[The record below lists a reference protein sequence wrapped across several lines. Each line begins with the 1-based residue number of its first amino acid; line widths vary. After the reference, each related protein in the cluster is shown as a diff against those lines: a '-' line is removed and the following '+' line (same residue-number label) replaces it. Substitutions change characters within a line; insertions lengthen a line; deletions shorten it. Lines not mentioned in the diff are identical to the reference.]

1 MKSIKITL
9 IILLFGSLGYSQTNV
24 SGFISSN
31 TTWTLAGSPYI
42 VVGNVLLDVGIT
54 LTIEPAVVVKFQS
67 DKVLQIKGE
76 LIAQG
81 TSSNIIT
88 FTSDES
94 NPNTG
99 DWGKIIFSD
108 ESVDASFSGTTYT
121 GGCILEYCTIEYGS
135 GVLLNLGNPFINYC
149 TIKHNNGIG
158 IQMNSHDTNNGNAT
172 IRITNNTINN
182 NSGGIWT
189 LGYGTVTI
197 DNNTVNNNTD
207 HGITSAAYNSTVS
220 NNSIKNNN
228 GTGLIGGSYSG
239 SFTNN
244 IITGN
249 NSIQAGG
256 IEASG
261 GGLFSNNIIYGNVGF
276 GAGGVYI
283 QGGETTFTK
292 NIVVG
297 NITTEGDMA
306 SELYLEMGGN
316 NISFNVFASTNDGLG
331 YAVVDYSGGDDNM
344 ISVFVNNAIIG
355 YSGSEIVYKCE
366 ECSYGTYQYNLFSQ
380 NEPNGFSTIFFL
392 SGVPSVFSY
401 NNIINNTASNLLQ
414 NNNNIGTDVTAEYN
428 YWGTTS
434 PSDIASSIYDWF
446 DDGTL
451 GMVDYDP
458 YLTSPDTDAP
468 ISPPANV
475 LKQTSGSDVII
486 TWDANPES
494 DLAGYN
500 VYWGSPTGYSFANV
514 VDVGNVT
521 TYTLSGVS
529 IADTIAVT
537 AYDMDLDGTDDQV
550 EGNESWFA
558 IEPTSLG
565 TKDDDVLSPTAF
577 TLKQNYPNPFNPV
590 TTISYQLPKTTFV
603 NLSIYNV
610 VGQLIETLVNEYD
623 NAGLHTVEW
632 NASRVGSGVYF
643 YRIEAGEYTETKKC
657 LILK

>member
-1 MKSIKITL
+1 M
-9 IILLFGSLGYSQTNV
+9 LFRSTINTSTWSV
-24 SGFISSN
+24 SN
-31 TTWTLAGSPYI
+31 SPYI
-42 VVGNVLLDVGIT
+42 VTGNILVNSGET
-54 LTIEPAVVVKFQS
+54 LTIEPSVTVKF
-67 DKVLQIKGE
+67 DAGKVLHISGT
-76 LIAQG
+76 LIARG
-81 TSSNIIT
+81 TSDMKIT
-88 FTSDES
+88 FTSNAS
-94 NPNTG
+94 SPAAG
-99 DWGKIIFSD
+99 DWGKITFLD
-108 ESVDASFSGTTYT
+108 ASVDASFDGTTYT

-149 TIKHNNGIG
+149 TVRYMDGIG
-158 IQMNSHDTNNGNAT
+158 IQMDSHDNSSNGSSI
-172 IRITNNTINN
+172 IRITNNTIHNN
-182 NSGGIWT
+182 TKGIKT
-189 LGYGTVTI
+189 YGYGTVTI

-207 HGITSAAYNSTVS
+207 YGISSFAYNSTVS

-249 NSIQAGG
+249 NGGQAGG

-276 GAGGVYI
+276 VAGGVYI

-306 SELYLEMGGN
+306 SELYLEMGN

-401 NNIINNTASNLLQ
+401 NNFIYNTASNLLQ
-414 NNNNIGTDVTAEYN
+414 YNNNIGTDVTAEYN

-446 DDGTL
+446 DNGSL

-458 YLTSPDTDAP
+458 YLSSPDTDAP
-468 ISPPANV
+468 ISRPPM
-475 LKQTSGSDVII
+475 
-486 TWDANPES
+486 
-494 DLAGYN
+494 Y
-500 VYWGSPTGYSFANV
+500 
-514 VDVGNVT
+514 
-521 TYTLSGVS
+521 
-529 IADTIAVT
+529 
-537 AYDMDLDGTDDQV
+537 
-550 EGNESWFA
+550 
-558 IEPTSLG
+558 
-565 TKDDDVLSPTAF
+565 
-577 TLKQNYPNPFNPV
+577 
-590 TTISYQLPKTTFV
+590 
-603 NLSIYNV
+603 
-610 VGQLIETLVNEYD
+610 
-623 NAGLHTVEW
+623 
-632 NASRVGSGVYF
+632 
-643 YRIEAGEYTETKKC
+643 
-657 LILK
+657 

>member
-1 MKSIKITL
+1 MKSNKLTL

-54 LTIEPAVVVKFQS
+54 LTIETTVVVKFQS

-94 NPNTG
+94 NPNAG
-99 DWGKIIFSD
+99 DWGKIYFSD

-149 TIKHNNGIG
+149 TIKYNNGIG
-158 IQMNSHDTNNGNAT
+158 IRHDINGNAT

-182 NSGGIWT
+182 NWGGIFT
-189 LGYGTVTI
+189 QGYGTVTI

-207 HGITSAAYNSTVS
+207 YGIASYAYNSTIS

-228 GTGLIGGSYSG
+228 GTGLIGGGQSV
-239 SFTNN
+239 SFTIN

-249 NSIQAGG
+249 NSNNYAGG
-256 IEASG
+256 IVADG
-261 GGLFSNNIIYGNVGF
+261 GGLISNNIIYGNR
-276 GAGGVYI
+276 GAVVGGVYI
-283 QGGETTFTK
+283 ESSETTFTK

-297 NITTEGDMA
+297 NIALDDYMA
-306 SELYLEMGGN
+306 SELHREREGN
-316 NISFNVFASTNDGLG
+316 NISFNVFASTNDGSG
-331 YAVVDYSGGDDNM
+331 YAVVDNSGGDDNM

-380 NEPNGFSTIFFL
+380 NETNGFSTIFFL
-392 SGVPSVFSY
+392 SCVPSVFSY
-401 NNIINNTASNLLQ
+401 NNFINNTASNLLQ

-434 PSDIASSIYDWF
+434 PSDIA
-446 DDGTL
+446 
-451 GMVDYDP
+451 
-458 YLTSPDTDAP
+458 
-468 ISPPANV
+468 
-475 LKQTSGSDVII
+475 
-486 TWDANPES
+486 
-494 DLAGYN
+494 
-500 VYWGSPTGYSFANV
+500 
-514 VDVGNVT
+514 
-521 TYTLSGVS
+521 
-529 IADTIAVT
+529 
-537 AYDMDLDGTDDQV
+537 
-550 EGNESWFA
+550 
-558 IEPTSLG
+558 
-565 TKDDDVLSPTAF
+565 
-577 TLKQNYPNPFNPV
+577 
-590 TTISYQLPKTTFV
+590 
-603 NLSIYNV
+603 
-610 VGQLIETLVNEYD
+610 
-623 NAGLHTVEW
+623 
-632 NASRVGSGVYF
+632 
-643 YRIEAGEYTETKKC
+643 
-657 LILK
+657 